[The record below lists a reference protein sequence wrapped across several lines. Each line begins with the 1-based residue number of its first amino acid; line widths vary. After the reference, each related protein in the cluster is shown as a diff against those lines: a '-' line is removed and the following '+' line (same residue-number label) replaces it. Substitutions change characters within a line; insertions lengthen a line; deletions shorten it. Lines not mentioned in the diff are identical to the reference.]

1 MYTPLSVSAFHLT
14 TIPSPPF
21 LTQTY
26 YPFSFTTTALLGLR
40 LQLLLL
46 YKAELALL
54 QSSTVTVVII
64 AVSYAHTHIHTHRA
78 STMDTTSPSAGF
90 PGPSTHI
97 EAPEYIGHAYRG
109 DSDWS
114 IEWNSMYK
122 HSQTHQG
129 FADPT
134 LPGLCSFT
142 WHVCTQVPR
151 LSLSL
156 SIRNTWKIDDR
167 WATHTDAVRDRQCS
181 GCVGHHYMSEVWFH
195 SQQREEH
202 CYTVDTELAL
212 SIWWGYTIDAE
223 SCTQLSFVPDNKRQQ

>member
-1 MYTPLSVSAFHLT
+1 MYTLLSVSAFHLT
-14 TIPSPPF
+14 TISSPPF
-21 LTQTY
+21 LTQTH

-54 QSSTVTVVII
+54 QSSTVTVVNI
-64 AVSYAHTHIHTHRA
+64 AVSYAHIHTHTHRA

-97 EAPEYIGHAYRG
+97 EAPECIGHAYRG

-142 WHVCTQVPR
+142 WHIYTQVPR
-151 LSLSL
+151 LSL
-156 SIRNTWKIDDR
+156 SIRNTWKVDDR

-181 GCVGHHYMSEVWFH
+181 GCRSPLHVWGVIPHPTERRTLLHCRHRVSPEHMMGLH
-195 SQQREEH
+195 SRCRIVHTTLFCSGQ
-202 CYTVDTELAL
+202 
-212 SIWWGYTIDAE
+212 
-223 SCTQLSFVPDNKRQQ
+223 